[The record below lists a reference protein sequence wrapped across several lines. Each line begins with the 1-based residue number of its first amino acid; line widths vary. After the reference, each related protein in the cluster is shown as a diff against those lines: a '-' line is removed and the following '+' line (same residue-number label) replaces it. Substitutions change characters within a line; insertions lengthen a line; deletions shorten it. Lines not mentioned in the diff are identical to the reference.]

1 MSKLFVPNEILRVFK
16 SLYPEIAVQ
25 DVEWSWE
32 VPGKIYEAEFS
43 LGDQEFEVE
52 ITVTGHHLLTETTIK
67 HAIPQVVRDTVSHF
81 YPDHAINSS
90 SLVAYSNDD
99 ICYELDL
106 VCAAKGTE
114 FEVLIREDGLF
125 LMEGVD
131 L

>member
-1 MSKLFVPNEILRVFK
+1 MDKLYVPNEILRVFK
-16 SLYPEIAVQ
+16 SLYPEVDVQ
-25 DVEWSWE
+25 TVVWDWE
-32 VPGKIYEAEFS
+32 VPGKIYEAEFT

-67 HAIPQVVRDTVSHF
+67 HAIPQAVRNTIAHF
-81 YPDHAINSS
+81 YPDHAIESS
-90 SLVAYSNDD
+90 SLVAYSNGD

-106 VCAAKGTE
+106 TCANKGTE

>member
-16 SLYPEIAVQ
+16 SLYPEVDLQ
-25 DVEWSWE
+25 QVVWEWE
-32 VPGKIYEAEFS
+32 VPGKIYEAEFT
-43 LGDQEFEVE
+43 LGDQTFEVE

-67 HAIPQVVRDTVSHF
+67 YAIPQAVRDAVSVF
-81 YPDHAINSS
+81 FPDHAIDDST
-90 SLVAYSNDD
+90 LVAYSNGDV
-99 ICYELDL
+99 CYELAL
-106 VCAAKGTE
+106 TCAAKGTE